1 MIRQAQTED
10 YEAIQNMRN
19 SLGID
24 CRKLDK
30 REYRVFLQKNG
41 FLLSSY
47 LEKSD
52 FEKNSGKLIL
62 VYEQESEILGYIH
75 IDTKQEMTQE
85 SKPLWF
91 QKDMESL
98 YFSLP
103 HADIAPVAV
112 SPGTRQKGV
121 GTALFQ
127 EAVKRIK
134 QRKDILYVFSFVAVS
149 PITNVP
155 SLIFHEKMGFDRIAV
170 TGNKNAYGLENYQ
183 SILYAK
189 RLS

>member
-10 YEAIQNMRN
+10 YETIQNIRS

-24 CRKLDK
+24 YRKLDERK
-30 REYRVFLQKNG
+30 YRVFLQKNG
-41 FLLSSY
+41 FLLSS
-47 LEKSD
+47 LEQSD
-52 FEKNSGKLIL
+52 FERDSGKLIL
-62 VYEQESEILGYIH
+62 VYEQQSEILGYIQ
-75 IDTKQEMTQE
+75 IDTEPGMTQE
-85 SKPLWF
+85 HKPVWF
-91 QKDMESL
+91 QKDMEPL

-103 HADIAPVAV
+103 HAVIAPVAV

-155 SLIFHEKMGFDRIAV
+155 SLIFHEKMDFDRIAV
-170 TGNKNAYGLENYQ
+170 TGYINAYELENYQ